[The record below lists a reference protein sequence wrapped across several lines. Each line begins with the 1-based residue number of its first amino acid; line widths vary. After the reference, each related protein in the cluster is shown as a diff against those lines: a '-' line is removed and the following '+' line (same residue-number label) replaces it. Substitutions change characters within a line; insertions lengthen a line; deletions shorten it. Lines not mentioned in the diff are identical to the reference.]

1 MCSQYLK
8 ILWTSRKTQLITN
21 TLENLATSC
30 VRFDNKS
37 HMSLLLLKI
46 MYATSTKPGKTK
58 LPASPRK
65 TLQHRVCYN
74 CITCIQQKKVH
85 EKDIDIPSPAGVPIS
100 PNRHRRPSIT
110 SMGMHQLRKVIYDK
124 ECSLVV
130 KQVIHND
137 DALFC
142 IVHILFRRCTYTL

>member
-1 MCSQYLK
+1 VNFKENTTYNKHPWKSCN
-8 ILWTSRKTQLITN
+8 ILCALWQQSSYEFAIIKNNVRNIHKAGQNKTSSIAEKNI
-21 TLENLATSC
+21 ATS
-30 VRFDNKS
+30 
-37 HMSLLLLKI
+37 SLLQLYH
-46 MYATSTKPGKTK
+46 MYTT
-58 LPASPRK
+58 
-65 TLQHRVCYN
+65 
-74 CITCIQQKKVH
+74 KKVH
-85 EKDIDIPSPAGVPIS
+85 EKDIDVPSPAGVPIS